1 MWSKAR
7 KETRQMCLGSSD
19 MVVAAA
25 CMGWQEKRKTWVC
38 RRRLDQGINHRA
50 VSVLCSSGCGNNWRG
65 ILSIEIDPLTDNSWP
80 QSSLLFPFPFPD
92 TSKCPHPH
100 HLPCDVSLS
109 AQN

>member
-38 RRRLDQGINHRA
+38 RRRLDQGINHRLW
-50 VSVLCSSGCGNNWRG
+50 VFCV
-65 ILSIEIDPLTDNSWP
+65 PLVVGTTGGG
-80 QSSLLFPFPFPD
+80 F
-92 TSKCPHPH
+92 
-100 HLPCDVSLS
+100 
-109 AQN
+109 